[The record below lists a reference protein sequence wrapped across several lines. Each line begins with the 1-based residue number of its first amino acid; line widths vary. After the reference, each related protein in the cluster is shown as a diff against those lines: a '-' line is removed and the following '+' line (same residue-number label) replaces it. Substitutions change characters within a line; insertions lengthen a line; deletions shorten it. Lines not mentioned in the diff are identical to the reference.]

1 MFANAIESVGGY
13 TRPLIYIYR
22 NYGETIV
29 NPGSATMFFIN
40 DEGCAVTSRHAAETI
55 LSSHN
60 VNNKYFQFKNEKN
73 ALVNGKDK
81 KQRLR
86 ELETKYGYKKG
97 ITVNIRCNFK
107 GCVSPVKE
115 ITCHV
120 HKRYDL
126 AILIFKSFEKRMYDG
141 YAVFA
146 DNAAAARSG
155 DILCKMGFP
164 IPEHINAIYNGIT
177 DDIEWGEL
185 DNLNTPRFPLSGM
198 ITRHVTLDGKLCGFE
213 MDSLGF
219 KGQNGGPVF
228 DANGIVYGMQQT
240 VRKFDTGFAFGDRLG
255 EAPLP
260 LYVSHCINAEVIKSF
275 LQEMG
280 VKYYTKSSLP
290 NQGGLA
296 NLTMV

>member
-1 MFANAIESVGGY
+1 MFANAIESVGNY

-29 NPGSATMFFIN
+29 NPGSATMFFVN
-40 DEGCAVTSRHAAETI
+40 NEGCAVTSRHAAETI

-60 VNNKYFQFKNEKN
+60 VNNKYFQFKKEKS

-81 KQRLR
+81 KHQLR
-86 ELETKYGYKKG
+86 ELEAKYGYKKG

-126 AILIFKSFEKRMYDG
+126 AILIFKGFENRMYDHC
-141 YAVFA
+141 AVFA
-146 DNAAAARSG
+146 DDATVARPG
-155 DILCKMGFP
+155 DILCKIGFP
-164 IPEHINAIYNGIT
+164 IPEHLNAIYNGIS

-213 MDSLGF
+213 LDSSGF

-228 DANGIVYGMQQT
+228 DTKGIVYGMQQT
-240 VRKFDTGFAFGDRLG
+240 VRRFDTGFTSADRNG
-255 EAPLP
+255 EASIP

-275 LQEMG
+275 LKEMG
-280 VKYYTKSSLP
+280 IKYYTQSSLP
-290 NQGGLA
+290 QQGDLA
-296 NLTMV
+296 NATIV